1 MTPRR
6 TSSRRRPLRG
16 ITLLEVLV
24 SIAILAMV
32 SVLIYGAFDGMT
44 RAKTGIGRLNGRYRE
59 GRIAIRRL
67 AREIPSAFL
76 SAHQPL
82 NQSLIVR
89 ETLFV
94 GNNSSPADRL
104 DFTSFSHRRFLRDSH
119 ESDQNELSYFGSQ
132 DPEVSGKT
140 DLARRESAHID
151 LEADRG
157 GTVQVLA
164 ENIDLFDLQYLDP
177 LTGMW
182 QERWDSTS
190 ATGQLG
196 RLPLQVKVTLVLK
209 DGPGGQTLP
218 FVARI
223 PLGMQAPLSFAIPR

>member
-1 MTPRR
+1 MKRRWRSPRR
-6 TSSRRRPLRG
+6 FGRG

-24 SIAILAMV
+24 SVAILAMV

-44 RAKTGIGRLNGRYRE
+44 KAKNGMGKINQRYRE
-59 GRIAIRRL
+59 GRLAIRRL
-67 AREIPSAFL
+67 ARELPSAYL
-76 SAHQPL
+76 SGHQPL

-94 GNNSSPADRL
+94 GENSTPADRL
-104 DFTSFSHRRFLRDSH
+104 DFTSFSHRRFLRDTH
-119 ESDQNELSYFGSQ
+119 ESDQNELSYFGSA
-132 DPEVSGKT
+132 DPAVSGKT
-140 DLARRESAHID
+140 DLARREQTPID

-164 ENIDLFDLQYLDP
+164 ENIDLFELEYLDQISG
-177 LTGMW
+177 LW

-190 ATGQLG
+190 TTGQMG
-196 RLPLQVKVTLVLK
+196 RLPLQVKVTLVLR
-209 DGPGGQTLP
+209 DGPAGKNLP

-223 PLGMQAPLSFAIPR
+223 PLAMQSPLIFAIPR